1 VNLLKRHEKLLLA
14 LALTCA
20 VVIFSRIGSEIL
32 TQNFKGANVGLQ
44 TYFCAD
50 FKPANSDEWKSLG
63 CVHNVLTTAGKNH
76 IKGVLGGAITTNVP
90 ILYLALGNG
99 SAPTASD
106 TVLNNEITVCGL
118 ARKQGTYYDLGN
130 GWWEVNTTFTY
141 TCTGNLIA
149 NTTGAF
155 NQASGGTFFAGG
167 TIQTV
172 TFSANGDQLRLRHNY
187 TVSEV

>member
-1 VNLLKRHEKLLLA
+1 MKKIIGIGLIA
-14 LALTCA
+14 LAALLVVA
-20 VVIFSRIGSEIL
+20 VYLKTGSNQL
-32 TQNFKGANVGLQ
+32 LPNSFKGANVGLQ

-50 FKPANSDEWKSLG
+50 FKPANSNEWKSLG
-63 CVHNVLTTAGKNH
+63 CVHNVLTNAGKDH
-76 IKGVLGGAITTNVP
+76 IKGVLGGAITTNIP

-106 TVLNNEITVCGL
+106 TALNNEITICGL
-118 ARKQGTYYDLGN
+118 ARQQGTYYNLGT

-141 TCTGNLIA
+141 TCTGTLVV

-155 NQASGGTFFAGG
+155 NQATSGTFFAGG
-167 TIQTV
+167 TIPTV
-172 TFSANGDQLRLRHNY
+172 IFSTNGDQLRLRHNY